1 MKNTKTQILSLLVL
15 AGLLFF
21 PVSLLAQVTIE
32 GQVFNKKTGETI
44 SGVHVVASDENIM
57 TISDAN
63 GLFTINLN
71 TNSESITLAFS
82 HVGFATLRKSLNTEQ
97 FQDRVIIELS
107 PANQFLQPV
116 SVVAFRSNLDP
127 TLRTDVSEVVFK
139 PIDSGYFLREAPNV
153 SGVRR
158 GGFGLDPVV
167 RGNATSRLNIRV
179 DGLTSSAAACPNRM
193 DPPTS
198 HIRLSDIERVEVHH
212 GPHALQFGPSFGG
225 TINFIRQQPPMYE
238 GRIVSGDVRSGIES
252 NTGRQIADA
261 RILFQQ
267 SNWNIM
273 LSGGLSDASD
283 YTSGDGSRINSSFSS
298 YDYGLNAGISITEN
312 HHLKASWTQ
321 SFVRDADFPALPMD
335 MAVDDTY
342 KATFGYRYVQNLGSL
357 REISI
362 DAYYSFVDHEMNNH
376 NRQTFEM
383 RDAVALAETQSIGLQ
398 TKMTGNFANGNW
410 NIIGS
415 LDNVSIDGTR
425 FVDFKMGPNAGNS
438 MQYNLWQ
445 DAYTTN
451 AGLFAGADYN
461 LENWLITFGSRI
473 DFNTADARNP
483 APRFQN
489 RDLSSDYLNLS
500 ASAGFSRILNSNS
513 TLSLYLGRGVRSP
526 DVTERFINFLA
537 IGRNAFEF
545 AGNPDLKP
553 EANNQADLIFDT
565 RFSDLHITLNGFVG
579 YTSDYISAVV
589 VPDLNPVGM
598 NVPGVR
604 EFQNRGNVIKT
615 GFEARF
621 AYDIIPQLRA
631 SWQGSYT
638 FAEYTDSGNA
648 VAEIPPFEQ
657 TLAIEGVLF
666 NRVNPVLNI
675 RHVAT
680 QDRIDE
686 SFGEMKTDSFVLV
699 DFHAGVNLFAGLN
712 LSAGVRN
719 LFNENYQ
726 EHLNRNFN
734 PEFDSDRGKLFEPG
748 RRVFI
753 ELNYR
758 F

>member
-1 MKNTKTQILSLLVL
+1 MKNSITHILSLFVL

-21 PVSLLAQVTIE
+21 PVGSAAQILIE
-32 GQVFNKKTGETI
+32 GQVFNKNTGETI
-44 SGVHVVASDENIM
+44 SGAHVVVSEENK
-57 TISDAN
+57 TLISDDN
-63 GLFTINLN
+63 GLFSLNLN
-71 TNSESITLAFS
+71 KEPESLTLTIS
-82 HVGFATLRKSLNTEQ
+82 HVGFTTLRKSLSTGQ
-97 FQDRVIIELS
+97 FQDRLTIELS
-107 PANQFLQPV
+107 PSNHFLQPI
-116 SVVAFRSNLDP
+116 SVVAFRSNLEP
-127 TLRTDVSEVVFK
+127 ALRQDVSEVVFK
-139 PIDSGYFLREAPNV
+139 PVDSGYFLREAPNV

-267 SNWNIM
+267 NNWNIM

-283 YTSGDGSRINSSFSS
+283 YVSGDGSRINSSFSS
-298 YDYGLNAGISITEN
+298 YDYGINAGFSITEN

-321 SFVRDADFPALPMD
+321 SFVRDADFPALGMD

-342 KATFGYRYVQNLGSL
+342 KATFGYRFEQVSGAFRMFSV
-357 REISI
+357 
-362 DAYYSFVDHEMNNH
+362 DGYYTFVDHVMNNH

-383 RDAVALAETQSIGLQ
+383 RDAEALAETQSIGFQ

-537 IGRNAFEF
+537 IGRNAYEF

-565 RFSDLHITLNGFVG
+565 RFNDLHVTLNGFVG
-579 YTSDYISAVV
+579 YTTDYISAVV
-589 VPDLNPVGM
+589 VPDLDPVGM
-598 NVPGVR
+598 NAPGVR

-615 GFEARF
+615 GFEAHL
-621 AYDIIPQLRA
+621 AYSFIPQLKA

-638 FAEYTDSGNA
+638 FAEYTDTGAA

-657 TLAIEGVLF
+657 TFTIEGVIEQ
-666 NRVNPVLNI
+666 RITPVLSL

-680 QDRIDE
+680 QNRIDE
-686 SFGEMKTDSFVLV
+686 SFGEMKTGSFFLV
-699 DFHAGVNLFAGLN
+699 DFHTGVNLLPGLD
-712 LSAGVRN
+712 LAAGVRN
-719 LFNENYQ
+719 LFNENYE

-734 PEFDSDRGKLFEPG
+734 PEFDADRSKLFEPG
-748 RRVFI
+748 RRVFL